1 MDIRKYCS
9 DLLWFLCGL
18 LVIFYFADMLFSPH
32 PMSDYLFS
40 HQWQRELS
48 IFSATTIL
56 LSVIFLSVG
65 MRIIKT
71 IMKSLSVKMDSRAET
86 FGDLIISIV
95 QFLLIV
101 IVVIYSLH
109 ELGVNTNVILTSAG
123 VVSLIIG
130 YGSQSIVSDLVSGI
144 FLIMEDQVRIGEY
157 IEIDDFMGRVDHIG
171 LRTTSATHDSRVKV
185 ISNSEMVG
193 FYNLSREATPA
204 AWSIGVPKEE
214 DVDKVKALIEGNTDR
229 FKAAMGDRMIR
240 GLLYK
245 GMDKVEDGFM
255 GKQYVLLYNTFCDVK
270 DWEDVRAISLEIAYK
285 ILVENGITPV
295 SGDLR
300 PL

>member
-1 MDIRKYCS
+1 MK
-9 DLLWFLCGL
+9 
-18 LVIFYFADMLFSPH
+18 PH
-32 PMSDYLFS
+32 
-40 HQWQRELS
+40 R
-48 IFSATTIL
+48 
-56 LSVIFLSVG
+56 
-65 MRIIKT
+65 
-71 IMKSLSVKMDSRAET
+71 
-86 FGDLIISIV
+86 
-95 QFLLIV
+95 
-101 IVVIYSLH
+101 
-109 ELGVNTNVILTSAG
+109 
-123 VVSLIIG
+123 
-130 YGSQSIVSDLVSGI
+130 
-144 FLIMEDQVRIGEY
+144 
-157 IEIDDFMGRVDHIG
+157 
-171 LRTTSATHDSRVKV
+171 
-185 ISNSEMVG
+185 
-193 FYNLSREATPA
+193 PA